1 MTTITQL
8 TKKWQCLL
16 TKQADELA
24 LQTGFVVKPQKIRGS
39 GFVQSL
45 MWGWLTDADIP
56 LSGLAEAFVNSQ
68 RQTISRQALHARF
81 TSRAAH
87 FMECMVET
95 ALKQVL
101 FAGGKSQ
108 DHKWFAGFTTVQIA
122 DGTVIRLPDEAQ
134 RLYAG
139 TEGSSLK
146 IMVAL
151 DIKYGGLHHVSL
163 HAGRCHDQQA
173 LPETF
178 TMPANSLF
186 LADLGFF
193 KLTRFANIHAA
204 GSYWLSRYKGGTQL
218 YTEEQGEIDLLEL
231 LDQEVALDM
240 VVQIG
245 KKERLA
251 GRLLALRV
259 NDEVYQQRL
268 QALKEWERRHQKK
281 ASATRWALCCWSIY
295 LTNLSKKQLSLAQ
308 VSLVY
313 RLRWQIEL
321 LFKLWKSEL
330 KLDEWRTQNVWRIL
344 CEFYAKFLAVLFV
357 HGMMILAGGHDLQYS
372 SVHVCHTIQ
381 RHAWGL
387 ARILYRPICFLR
399 EMKHLLFCLSNRSTV
414 ATSRSSPPTYQFMRN
429 EF

>member
-1 MTTITQL
+1 MSTITQL
-8 TKKWQCLL
+8 TKKWQPLL

-24 LQTGFVVKPQKIRGS
+24 LQTSFVVKPQKITGS
-39 GFVQSL
+39 SFVQSL
-45 MWGWLTDADIP
+45 MWGWLNDADIP
-56 LSGLAEAFVNSQ
+56 LSGLADTFVNSQ

-87 FMECMVET
+87 FMECMVEA
-95 ALKQVL
+95 ALEQVL
-101 FAGGKSQ
+101 FFGRKSQ
-108 DHKWFAGFTTVQIA
+108 DHRWFAGFTTVQIP
-122 DGTVIRLPDEAQ
+122 DGTVIRLPDEVQ
-134 RLYAG
+134 ELYPG

-151 DIKYGGLHHVSL
+151 DIKRGSLHHVSL

-186 LADLGFF
+186 IADLGFF
-193 KLTRFANIHAA
+193 KLARFASIHAT

-218 YTEEQGEIDLLEL
+218 FTEEGDEIDLLERL
-231 LDQEVALDM
+231 EQESAIDM
-240 VVQIG
+240 SVQIG

-268 QALKEWERRHQKK
+268 NALREWERKHQKK
-281 ASATRWALCCWSIY
+281 ASPTRWALCRWSIY

-308 VSLVY
+308 VSIVY

-357 HGMMILAGGHDLQYS
+357 HGVMILAGGHDLQYS
-372 SVHVCHTIQ
+372 SVHACQIIQ

-387 ARILYRPICFLR
+387 ARSFYRSHWFLR
-399 EMKHLLFCLSNRSTV
+399 DMKHLLFCLSNTSTV
-414 ATSRSSPPTYQFMRN
+414 ATSRSSSPTHQFMRN
-429 EF
+429 DF